1 MNLPWLAWR
10 NIRGN
15 TFRSVVVS
23 LCAVLVAG
31 FVLSTT
37 LVIRGAESSLQLA
50 MARLGADVVVVPQG
64 AESKVES
71 ALLMGTPANV
81 WMPAE
86 KLDKLR
92 GVRGVAVA
100 SPQLYLSTL
109 KDAACCSVSDMFLVA
124 YDPETDFTVQPWL
137 EENLGGGLR
146 LGESVGGTYVFVPPG
161 EQNIKLYGYF
171 LTLRGNLEPTGTGL
185 DQSMFLTFDT
195 ARDMARISTTQ
206 AEEPLEIPEGSI
218 SAVLIK
224 VAPGNSP
231 ENVALRIM
239 HDVPDVTPITSPDLF
254 QAYRKQLAGLL
265 TTVAAVLALTWV
277 LSVLLIGLIFSMA
290 AGERKRE
297 LGALRALGATRRFVF
312 QSLLAEAG
320 ILALTGAAIG
330 LGLAALV
337 TYLFRDFIMS
347 SLGLPFILPSPLSL
361 IEFVALGLLLA
372 LVSVTLAA
380 LFPALRISRLDP
392 AVAMRE

>member
-1 MNLPWLAWR
+1 MSLPWLAWR

-15 TFRSVVVS
+15 AFRSVVVS
-23 LCAVLVAG
+23 LCALLVAG

-37 LVIRGAESSLQLA
+37 LVMRGAESSLQLA

-71 ALLMGTPANV
+71 ALLMGTPASV
-81 WMPAE
+81 WMPV
-86 KLDKLR
+86 DKLGSLR
-92 GVRGVAVA
+92 AVRGVAVA

-137 EENLGGGLR
+137 EEKMGSGLR

-171 LTLRGNLEPTGTGL
+171 LTLKANLEPTGTGL

-195 ARDMARISTTQ
+195 ARDMARISRTQ
-206 AEEPLEIPEGSI
+206 AEEPLVIPEGNI
-218 SAVLIK
+218 SAVMIK

-239 HDVPDVTPITSPDLF
+239 HEVPGVTPITSPNLF
-254 QAYRKQLAGLL
+254 QAQRKQLAGLL
-265 TTVAAVLALTWV
+265 ATIVAVLVLTWV
-277 LSVLLIGLIFSMA
+277 LSVLLIGLVFSMA
-290 AGERKRE
+290 ASERRRE

-312 QSLLAEAG
+312 QSLLSEAG

-337 TYLFRDFIMS
+337 TYLFRNFIIS

-361 IEFVALGLLLA
+361 AGFLVLGLGLA
-372 LVSVTLAA
+372 LASVTLAA
-380 LFPALRISRLDP
+380 LLPALRISRLDP